1 MALSVIGNPQALKM
15 TWRGTDLGFS
25 NAALARN
32 DGLLILAK

>member
-1 MALSVIGNPQALKM
+1 M

-32 DGLLILAK
+32 DGLLVFDEMVEAHPKT